1 MTVKRL
7 FKDPYNIIIAGVGGQ
22 GNVMAS
28 RVLSNML
35 VRKGFKV
42 TIGETFGMSQ
52 RGGSVMSHIR
62 VSSVSV
68 WSPQIPKGGADLIVA
83 IEPVEAIRVLA
94 GYGNPSVKVVVNLR
108 PIYPVGVIT
117 GEEEYPSAET
127 IRATVTAL
135 AAEARFLSATEEA
148 IRLGNP
154 ILGNIVMIGAVAGL
168 GVLPIGRELFERV
181 IRDGMPAARVEDN
194 LRAFAIGEAGAANAG
209 LFAVSM
215 LALND
220 KTLAQKLADYR
231 KKQAEQIA
239 ATTLPAL

>member
-1 MTVKRL
+1 MRETL
-7 FKDPYNIIIAGVGGQ
+7 AKDPYNIVITGVGGQ

-62 VSSVSV
+62 VSSTSV

-83 IEPVEAIRVLA
+83 IEPIEAIRVLA
-94 GYGNPSVKVVVNLR
+94 GYGNRSVKAVVNLR
-108 PIYPVGVIT
+108 SIHPISVIT

-135 AAEARFLSATEEA
+135 AAEARFLAATEEA
-148 IRLGNP
+148 IRIGNP

-168 GVLPIGRELFERV
+168 GVLPIDRELFERV

-194 LRAFAIGEAGAANAG
+194 IRAFAIGEAS
-209 LFAVSM
+209 VC
-215 LALND
+215 
-220 KTLAQKLADYR
+220 
-231 KKQAEQIA
+231 
-239 ATTLPAL
+239 